1 MSEIWYFNAS
11 PKALGTQGTSYSVG
25 FTSNGTHY
33 TILRNGTVF
42 KEKFYLYYNDTEA
55 YKSGWKN
62 TAFRT
67 VTFDEAPTGDLLTYL
82 EANATK
88 LEAEPFEF
96 KRYYKNDAL
105 IGTGTY
111 KFRHYSATEPV
122 ATVYTLSGKWKLGES
137 EAIFTNPDWYY
148 TQTIN
153 FTSNGSSFTGITVN
167 SESAAVE
174 SRMWYINGSTQ
185 TIVFGKE
192 YSGVWVNT
200 AYCNIDFGT
209 TPQTVTE
216 EFYNWFVE
224 NATYQ
229 GYTVKVTHW
238 DEGYAH
244 ADATRIKFNTP
255 PTSNDDY
262 DYTTGCSYDDTNLY
276 NSDGGS
282 VTEPVTVQHVQKIY
296 IFSGDVTSD
305 SGYGGYGNGGAY
317 KIGSG
322 EAVWWSGSDHIY
334 SSPIVIEP
342 TEGMVI
348 SICHCQD

>member
-1 MSEIWYFNAS
+1 MSLKWYFNDS
-11 PKALGTQGTSYSVG
+11 PKALGTQGTSYSIG
-25 FTSNGTHY
+25 FTSAGMHFS
-33 TILRNGTVF
+33 ILRNGTVF
-42 KEKFYLYYNDTEA
+42 KEKFFLYYDDTEA

-62 TAFRT
+62 SAYRT
-67 VTFDEAPTGDLLTYL
+67 VTFDTEPTGALLTYL
-82 EANATK
+82 EANATAIQEDPYK
-88 LEAEPFEF
+88 F

-122 ATVYTLSGKWKLGES
+122 ATVYTLIGKWKLGDS

-238 DEGYAH
+238 DEEYGH
-244 ADATRIKFNTP
+244 GDATRIKFNTP

-262 DYTTGCSYDDTNLY
+262 DYTTGVTYDDTNLY

-296 IFSGDVTSD
+296 IFSGDGTSD
-305 SGYGGYGNGGAY
+305 NGYGNGGAY

>member
-1 MSEIWYFNAS
+1 MSLKWYFNAS
-11 PKALGTQGTSYSVG
+11 PKALGTQGTSYSIG
-25 FTSNGTHY
+25 FTSAGTHY
-33 TILRNGTVF
+33 SVLRNGTVF
-42 KEKFYLYYNDTEA
+42 KEKFYLYYDDTEA

-62 TAFRT
+62 SAFRT
-67 VTFDEAPTGDLLTYL
+67 VTFDTEPTGALLTYL
-82 EANATK
+82 EANATAIQEDPYK
-88 LEAEPFEF
+88 F

-122 ATVYTLSGKWKLGES
+122 ATTYTLSGKWKLGES
-137 EAIFTNPDWYY
+137 EAIFTKPGWWY

-153 FTSNGSSFTGITVN
+153 FTSNGASFTAITVDN
-167 SESAAVE
+167 ASAAVE
-174 SRMWYINGSTQ
+174 SQMWYINGSTQ

-200 AYCNIDFGT
+200 AYCNIDFGS

-238 DEGYAH
+238 DYEWGH
-244 ADATRIKFNTP
+244 GDATRIKFNTP

-262 DYTTGCSYDDTNLY
+262 DYTTGVTYDDTNLY

-296 IFSGDVTSD
+296 IFSGDGTSD
-305 SGYGGYGNGGAY
+305 NGYGNGGAY

>member
-1 MSEIWYFNAS
+1 MSLKWYFNAS
-11 PKALGTQGTSYSVG
+11 PKALGTQGTSYSIG
-25 FTSNGTHY
+25 FTSAGTHFS
-33 TILRNGTVF
+33 ILRNGTVF
-42 KEKFYLYYNDTEA
+42 KEKFFLYYDDTEA

-62 TAFRT
+62 SAFRT
-67 VTFDEAPTGDLLTYL
+67 VTFDTEPTGALLTYL
-82 EANATK
+82 EANATAIQEDPYK
-88 LEAEPFEF
+88 F

-122 ATVYTLSGKWKLGES
+122 ATVYTLSGKWMFKDEPV
-137 EAIFTNPDWYY
+137 EQTINK
-148 TQTIN
+148 QTIN
-153 FTSNGSSFTGITVN
+153 FTSNGSSYIAMQVGSGYVRYYTSSTTNDVPYDFGDMVWEN
-167 SESAAVE
+167 SNWQV
-174 SRMWYINGSTQ
+174 
-185 TIVFGKE
+185 V
-192 YSGVWVNT
+192 
-200 AYCNIDFGT
+200 DFGT

-229 GYTVKVTHW
+229 GYTVKVTHY
-238 DEGYAH
+238 DEEMAH
-244 ADATRIKFNTP
+244 DDATRIKFNTP

-262 DYTTGCSYDDTNLY
+262 DYTTGVNYDDTNLY

-296 IFSGDVTSD
+296 IFSGDGTSD
-305 SGYGGYGNGGAY
+305 NGYGNGGAY

-342 TEGMVI
+342 TEGMII